1 MTSDI
6 SSKSVSFYWFD
17 PDIVVRNCLIL
28 VRKMLRVV
36 IGD

>member
-6 SSKSVSFYWFD
+6 SRKNVSFYWFH
-17 PDIVVRNCLIL
+17 PNIVVRNCLIL